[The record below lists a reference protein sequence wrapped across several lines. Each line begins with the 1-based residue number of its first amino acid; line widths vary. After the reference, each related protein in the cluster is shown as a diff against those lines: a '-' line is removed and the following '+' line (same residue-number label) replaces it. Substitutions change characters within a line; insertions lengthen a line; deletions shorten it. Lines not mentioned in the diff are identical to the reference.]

1 MLSGEAL
8 FGDHS
13 IVFGLLVGLTHLC
26 GDAILASKLAAIVF
40 GGLTALDNVS
50 FQVEEGE
57 IRGLIGPNGAGKS
70 TMFKNIAGFQ
80 VPTTGS
86 IHYQG
91 QSIEG
96 KQPHTI
102 AEMGIV
108 RTFQETTLFQELSVF
123 ENALVGTH
131 IRARSN
137 VFSAVLGL
145 DRQKQQAA
153 NDRVMEV
160 LEFMGLVERK
170 DQLASELPLGSQRA
184 LALSIALVSEPK
196 VMLMDEPFAGM
207 NGEET
212 SHMMDLTRKV
222 RESGITIVLVEH
234 DMKAVMGLCNYLT
247 VLNFGQVL
255 AQGTPEEVRNNDKVI
270 EAYLGGAR

>member
-1 MLSGEAL
+1 MLE
-8 FGDHS
+8 
-13 IVFGLLVGLTHLC
+13 IKNVT
-26 GDAILASKLAAIVF
+26 KQF

-50 FQVEEGE
+50 FQINEGE

-70 TMFKNIAGFQ
+70 TMFKNIAGFYA
-80 VPTTGS
+80 PTRGS
-86 IHYQG
+86 IVYRG
-91 QSIEG
+91 ENIEG
-96 KQPHTI
+96 KKPHVI

-123 ENALVGTH
+123 ENALVGAH
-131 IRARSN
+131 IKSRSN

-145 DRQKQQAA
+145 DRLKQEAA
-153 NDRVMEV
+153 SEKVMSV
-160 LEFMGLVERK
+160 LQFMGLTERK

-184 LALSIALVSEPK
+184 LALAIALVSEPK

-222 RESGITIVLVEH
+222 QESGVTVILVEH
-234 DMKAVMGLCNYLT
+234 DMKAVMGLCHYLT

-255 AQGTPEEVRNNDKVI
+255 AEGSPDEVRNNEKVI
-270 EAYLGGAR
+270 EAYLSGAK